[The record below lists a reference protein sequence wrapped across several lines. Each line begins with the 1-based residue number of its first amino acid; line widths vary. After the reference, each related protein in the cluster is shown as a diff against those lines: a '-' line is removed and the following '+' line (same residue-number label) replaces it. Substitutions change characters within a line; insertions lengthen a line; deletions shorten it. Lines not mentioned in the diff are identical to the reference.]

1 MQFQADIVDTS
12 VERPEVQE
20 TTALGA
26 AYLAGL
32 AVDFW
37 EDKRHCDRWKLE
49 TEFNPEMSEET
60 RTKLYKGWKKAVE
73 ATQVFKLEDFN
84 YGLVTKNML

>member
-1 MQFQADIVDTS
+1 M
-12 VERPEVQE
+12 RPHVLE

-37 EDKRHCDRWKLE
+37 QGTDDIASNIRIDRRFEPAMTRERAGELRAQWDKAVA
-49 TEFNPEMSEET
+49 
-60 RTKLYKGWKKAVE
+60 RTKGWAS
-73 ATQVFKLEDFN
+73 D
-84 YGLVTKNML
+84 

>member
-37 EDKRHCDRWKLE
+37 EDKKDIADRWKLE
-49 TEFNPEMSEET
+49 TKFNPEMSEET
-60 RTKLYKGWKKAVE
+60 ELSYIKGWKKAVE
-73 ATQVFKLEDFN
+73 ATQVFKLEINF
-84 YGLVTKNML
+84 